1 MSSFFV
7 SHEKRQGVRSY
18 HRFNEIAESTSV
30 ECTGSVCTSA
40 QCFRCA
46 KQIDG
51 ASTQET
57 ETDLERL
64 VQEVDLDVDFERRA
78 VDWEV

>member
-1 MSSFFV
+1 
-7 SHEKRQGVRSY
+7 
-18 HRFNEIAESTSV
+18 
-30 ECTGSVCTSA
+30 VCTSA

-64 VQEVDLDVDFERRA
+64 VQEVDLDVDFERRT